1 VANTELAALIM
12 TRAEM
17 TTVGLIIRFIP
28 RAIVLVIL
36 FDHIRSAKAA
46 APCGLTSRNLYLMA
60 FRLDRQFMNFSKN
73 RPEAIIRSHQKA
85 KRRDRMRI
93 SPIKYSF
100 QSG

>member
-36 FDHIRSAKAA
+36 FDHRIRSAKAA

-85 KRRDRMRI
+85 KRRDRMR
-93 SPIKYSF
+93 YL
-100 QSG
+100 Q

>member
-17 TTVGLIIRFIP
+17 TTVGL
-28 RAIVLVIL
+28 V
-36 FDHIRSAKAA
+36 IRSIPKLSFWSSYSITESGRAKAA

-85 KRRDRMRI
+85 KRRDRMR
-93 SPIKYSF
+93 YL
-100 QSG
+100 Q